1 MTDKKE
7 LYKPVVSTNP
17 KKKYMVY
24 VKNKETGRP
33 KLLHYGA
40 RGMGQYK
47 DKIGHYSKYDN
58 NDKERRRLYYA
69 RHGRT
74 TDKDTAL
81 YWANSTLW

>member
-1 MTDKKE
+1 MVDKV
-7 LYKPVVSTNP
+7 LYKPVVSSNP

-24 VKNKETGRP
+24 VKNKTTGNPR
-33 KLLHYGA
+33 LIHYGS
-40 RGMGQYK
+40 RGYNQSH
-47 DKIGHYSKYDN
+47 DKIGHYSKFNSD
-58 NDKERRRLYYA
+58 DKERRRLYYA